1 MRSTI
6 LFMVIVFSW
15 PWAMQAQFTP
25 NPSGPDINFGQYYST
40 SATITAINP
49 DLLFGPVIAGQP
61 PKEVEIDSGDAAIL
75 EIEGLPFLDVIIE
88 ITGAG
93 LTINNG
99 FLYLDGDAAC
109 TTVDCRIPVT
119 YGFAFDNSGG
129 TMPDATQAVD
139 FTINPVLY
147 PMTRRTAGAPPGPPP
162 TPEIAGVN
170 LPAAVSTFLFIY
182 GTITS
187 DPANQAGAYEST
199 LTIEVTY
206 N

>member
-40 SATITAINP
+40 SAAITAINA
-49 DLLFGPVIAGQP
+49 DLLFGNIIAGDT
-61 PKEVEIDSGDAAIL
+61 KEIEINSGDEAIF

-93 LTINNG
+93 LTVNEG

-109 TTVDCRIPVT
+109 TDVECRIPVT

-187 DPANQAGAYEST
+187 NAANDIGAYEST